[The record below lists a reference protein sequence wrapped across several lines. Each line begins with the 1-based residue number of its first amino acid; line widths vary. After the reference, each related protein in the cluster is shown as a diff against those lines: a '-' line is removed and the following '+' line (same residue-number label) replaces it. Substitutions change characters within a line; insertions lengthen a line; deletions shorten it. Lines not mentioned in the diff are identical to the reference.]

1 MVYAL
6 YLNNAI
12 KTCIY
17 KKKRLALIIS
27 VFLHLLGFL
36 E

>member
-17 KKKRLALIIS
+17 KKKEIS
-27 VFLHLLGFL
+27 PYNFSIFAFTGIS
-36 E
+36 